1 MSLVADPR
9 PAARSDARRAGT
21 EPLRRK
27 PQVRRPATGAVS
39 PVRRRTIHLL
49 LVFVTVVLVVDA
61 LVGDKGLMQTIRA
74 QRQHRELVAS
84 LDDVRRRNAGLR
96 EDIRQ
101 LREDPAAIEALA
113 RKELGLLRP
122 GEVLFIVKDAD
133 RPSGPTR

>member
-1 MSLVADPR
+1 M
-9 PAARSDARRAGT
+9 
-21 EPLRRK
+21 
-27 PQVRRPATGAVS
+27 GAVS

-74 QRQHRELVAS
+74 RRQHRELAAS
-84 LDDVRRRNAGLR
+84 LDDLRRRNGGLR

-122 GEVLFIVKDAD
+122 GEVLFIIKDAE
-133 RPSGPTR
+133 RRTGQIP

>member
-1 MSLVADPR
+1 MSLVAEPR
-9 PAARSDARRAGT
+9 PASRPDARRPGA

-27 PQVRRPATGAVS
+27 PQGRRPVTGAVS

-74 QRQHRELVAS
+74 RRQHRELAAS
-84 LDDVRRRNAGLR
+84 LDDLRRRNGGLR

-122 GEVLFIVKDAD
+122 GEVLFIVKDAE
-133 RPSGPTR
+133 RRTGQIP

>member
-9 PAARSDARRAGT
+9 PAVRPDARRGGT
-21 EPLRRK
+21 EPRRRR
-27 PQVRRPATGAVS
+27 PQVRRPVTGAVS

-61 LVGDKGLMQTIRA
+61 LVGDKGLMQTIHAR
-74 QRQHRELVAS
+74 RQHRELVAS

-96 EDIRQ
+96 ENIRQ

-133 RPSGPTR
+133 RPSGATR

>member
-1 MSLVADPR
+1 MSLVAEPK
-9 PAARSDARRAGT
+9 PDARRSAP

-27 PQVRRPATGAVS
+27 PQVRRPVTGAVS
-39 PVRRRTIHLL
+39 PVRRRTIHIL

-74 QRQHRELVAS
+74 RRQHRELAAS
-84 LDDVRRRNAGLR
+84 LDDVRRRNATLR
-96 EDIRQ
+96 ENIRQ

-113 RKELGLLRP
+113 RRELGLLRP

-133 RPSGPTR
+133 RSTASPR